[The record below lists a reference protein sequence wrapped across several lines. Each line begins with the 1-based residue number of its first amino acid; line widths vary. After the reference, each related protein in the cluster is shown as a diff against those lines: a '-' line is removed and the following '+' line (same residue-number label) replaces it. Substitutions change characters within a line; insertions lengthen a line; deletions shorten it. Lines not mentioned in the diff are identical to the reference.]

1 MEHESYE
8 SGNGNIKLGW
18 LPGVS
23 GGELTTSVMFN
34 ENFVKTTD
42 KHVGL
47 YPQNNSV

>member
-1 MEHESYE
+1 MATW
-8 SGNGNIKLGW
+8 GFR
-18 LPGVS
+18 
-23 GGELTTSVMFN
+23 GELTTSVMFN